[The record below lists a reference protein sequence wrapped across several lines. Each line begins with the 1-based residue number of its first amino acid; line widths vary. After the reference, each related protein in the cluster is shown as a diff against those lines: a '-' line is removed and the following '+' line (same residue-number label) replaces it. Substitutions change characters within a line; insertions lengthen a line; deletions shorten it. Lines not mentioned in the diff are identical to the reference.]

1 MINTVIQIPIV
12 KTSSKKSSLISNIV
26 EDVSSLNNDIVA
38 DAKSIMEKLT
48 EFPIPSIASVNGPAV
63 AGGCQETKL
72 FLGKAISADRAY
84 ELGLV
89 HRVVE
94 DDKLYEASIE
104 FAKEIT
110 QHNKDVVQLGRETL
124 HKQASMSLMD
134 AYAIA
139 SDAMV
144 SIYLFI
150 CLFLKTLYLATLCN
164 GNVIEF
170 NTNVQVLQFVKLDI
184 VYLSDSKRFRIS
196 ITFKMEKNS
205 QGKNNPITK
214 NETVADISNSSVDDN
229 SLISRA
235 TKAVRDYLEYDFEC
249 LVSDVNILTR
259 MNQASSERYMELTTN
274 TNDMTR
280 KLIDVNNRFASLS
293 DALKKIDQ
301 FDKDIEQLEKKAF
314 EIETLTKQLG
324 RYDISAFNYEI
335 GTKKPGILADLK

>member
-1 MINTVIQIPIV
+1 MLLNFSYHLNKLLYVMAV
-12 KTSSKKSSLISNIV
+12 LSSSTPMFKYYN
-26 EDVSSLNNDIVA
+26 
-38 DAKSIMEKLT
+38 
-48 EFPIPSIASVNGPAV
+48 
-63 AGGCQETKL
+63 
-72 FLGKAISADRAY
+72 
-84 ELGLV
+84 
-89 HRVVE
+89 
-94 DDKLYEASIE
+94 
-104 FAKEIT
+104 
-110 QHNKDVVQLGRETL
+110 
-124 HKQASMSLMD
+124 
-134 AYAIA
+134 
-139 SDAMV
+139 
-144 SIYLFI
+144 
-150 CLFLKTLYLATLCN
+150 
-164 GNVIEF
+164 
-170 NTNVQVLQFVKLDI
+170 
-184 VYLSDSKRFRIS
+184 SKRFRIS

-314 EIETLTKQLG
+314 EIETLTKQLEN
-324 RYDISAFNYEI
+324 RYNKLE
-335 GTKKPGILADLK
+335 TERNH

>member
-1 MINTVIQIPIV
+1 M
-12 KTSSKKSSLISNIV
+12 L
-26 EDVSSLNNDIVA
+26 LNF
-38 DAKSIMEKLT
+38 SYHL
-48 EFPIPSIASVNGPAV
+48 
-63 AGGCQETKL
+63 
-72 FLGKAISADRAY
+72 
-84 ELGLV
+84 
-89 HRVVE
+89 
-94 DDKLYEASIE
+94 
-104 FAKEIT
+104 
-110 QHNKDVVQLGRETL
+110 NK
-124 HKQASMSLMD
+124 
-134 AYAIA
+134 
-139 SDAMV
+139 V

-164 GNVIEF
+164 GNIIEF

-205 QGKNNPITK
+205 QGKNDPITK

-280 KLIDVNNRFASLS
+280 KLVDVNNRCLVLQYSFAHTVSSIFL
-293 DALKKIDQ
+293 
-301 FDKDIEQLEKKAF
+301 
-314 EIETLTKQLG
+314 
-324 RYDISAFNYEI
+324 NY
-335 GTKKPGILADLK
+335 ILNF